1 MWKKLWFCNLSASLA
16 LPITEATPECGFM
29 RAQILPLIALTFV
42 VLGCGNRGMAQ
53 DFVRATP
60 PALPGSYPPFSRV
73 GIDLYAGLGGAGV
86 DLATPLA
93 RKFNVRA
100 GAEYFSYSTTF
111 QDQGAD
117 VAIQLRMQSGHTSL
131 DWLPFGGGFRLS
143 PEVVFANDNRARA
156 TALVPAGS
164 TITLNGQDYISSA
177 TDPLHG
183 AGSVDFRKVSPGF
196 TLGWGNIVPRT
207 SGHFSFPVEAGF
219 YYVGQPGLRVS
230 FTGSACDPTPPPAIG
245 CESVNQDA
253 GFQQSLSQFITRNNH
268 NLSYAT
274 FLPIFR
280 FGFGYSFTAVKRR

>member
-1 MWKKLWFCNLSASLA
+1 
-16 LPITEATPECGFM
+16 M
-29 RAQILPLIALTFV
+29 RAGIFSLIALTFV
-42 VLGCGNRGMAQ
+42 VLACGNRGIAQ
-53 DFVRATP
+53 GFVSANAST
-60 PALPGSYPPFSRV
+60 PALPGSYPAFSRV
-73 GIDLYAGLGGAGV
+73 GIGLYAGLGGAGV

-93 RKFNVRA
+93 RKFNLRA

-117 VAIQLRMQSGHTSL
+117 VAVQLRMQSGHASL

-143 PEVVFANDNRARA
+143 PVVMFINDNRARA
-156 TALVPAGS
+156 TALVPPGS
-164 TITLNGQDYISSA
+164 TITLNGQDYVSSA

-183 AGSVDFRKVSPGF
+183 AGSVDFRKASPGF

-219 YYVGQPGLRVS
+219 YYVGQPGLKVS
-230 FTGSACDPTPPPAIG
+230 FTGSACDPTQPAAIG

-253 GFQQSLSQFITRNNH
+253 GFQQSLAQFIARNNH

-280 FGFGYSFTAVKRR
+280 FGFGYSFPAGRSR

>member
-1 MWKKLWFCNLSASLA
+1 
-16 LPITEATPECGFM
+16 M
-29 RAQILPLIALTFV
+29 RAGIFSLIALTFV
-42 VLGCGNRGMAQ
+42 ALACSNRGIAQ
-53 DFVRATP
+53 DFVRATSP
-60 PALPGSYPPFSRV
+60 PALPRNYPPFSRV
-73 GIDLYAGLGGAGV
+73 GIGLYAGLGGAGV

-143 PEVVFANDNRARA
+143 PVAVFANDNRARA
-156 TALVPAGS
+156 TALVPPGS
-164 TITLNGQDYISSA
+164 TITLNGQDYISSV

-207 SGHFSFPVEAGF
+207 SSRFSFPVEAGF
-219 YYVGQPGLRVS
+219 YYVGQPGLKVS
-230 FTGSACDPTPPPAIG
+230 FTGSACDPTQPAAIG

-253 GFQQSLSQFITRNNH
+253 GFQQSLSQFIARNNH

-280 FGFGYSFTAVKRR
+280 FGFGYSFPAGRTR